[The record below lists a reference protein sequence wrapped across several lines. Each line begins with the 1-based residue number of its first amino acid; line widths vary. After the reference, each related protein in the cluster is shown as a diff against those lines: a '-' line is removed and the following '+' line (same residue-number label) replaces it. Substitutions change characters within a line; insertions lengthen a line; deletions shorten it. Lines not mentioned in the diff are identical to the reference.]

1 MRLGSKSAD
10 EFIQILNKKN
20 EIIQQDLL
28 TKIIELTKTVD
39 VKVMMGDSTITEQKT
54 FDPQKINNYLEKINE
69 KLIDWSLQD
78 VSITNNEDLRRIF
91 TKFEITEGNYLISG
105 HISLQFHVLLF
116 YKPIQRVIDCQKELA
131 EIVDKTKN
139 KETELSN
146 NSDQHVLDKLKEMG
160 YKDFDHQKLFEI
172 FYENEEFSKKVYE
185 EIEKDAGEEFKKLTE
200 KKNEL
205 FKELDSLLVETY
217 QTSSVLI
224 DDARLVAGE
233 EGCLCTLDIEFIKND
248 NREGLF
254 DPRKMSNTV
263 KENIV
268 KKLENLEVIQEATLS
283 DLMAFDA
290 DEDGYKY
297 LKAQAKKL
305 GVKVAIAS
313 GDKSTYW
320 DMGYDS
326 LTYTGKK
333 DAILKLAAVSGHDQ
347 DICPGDEDCGGYTLE
362 ESDIKST
369 LPKKVK
375 LYEGMSVADKFKAL
389 MQ

>member
-20 EIIQQDLL
+20 EIIQQDIL

-131 EIVDKTKN
+131 EIVDTTKN
-139 KETELSN
+139 KETELSD
-146 NSDQHVLDKLKEMG
+146 NSDQFVLNKLKDMG
-160 YKDFDHQKLFEI
+160 YKDFDHQKLFEV
-172 FYENEEFSKKVYE
+172 FYNDEEFSKKVYA
-185 EIEKDAGEEFKKLTE
+185 EIEKDSGEEFKHLTE
-200 KKNEL
+200 KKNKL
-205 FKELDSLLVETY
+205 FKELDSLLIETY

-224 DDARLVAGE
+224 DDARLVSGE
-233 EGCLCTLDIEFIKND
+233 EGCLCTLDIEFIKNG

-254 DPRKMSNTV
+254 DPRKMSNVV
-263 KENIV
+263 KENIL
-268 KKLENLEVIQEATLS
+268 KKIDELNIVI
-283 DLMAFDA
+283 
-290 DEDGYKY
+290 KN
-297 LKAQAKKL
+297 
-305 GVKVAIAS
+305 
-313 GDKSTYW
+313 
-320 DMGYDS
+320 
-326 LTYTGKK
+326 
-333 DAILKLAAVSGHDQ
+333 
-347 DICPGDEDCGGYTLE
+347 
-362 ESDIKST
+362 
-369 LPKKVK
+369 
-375 LYEGMSVADKFKAL
+375 
-389 MQ
+389 